1 MVAARRGLWFSLLVC
16 ALMLLKVQGYSVPI
30 TYVENGV
37 AEGAGRSV
45 HSYSSFVIFYYCA
58 LYLFNV

>member
-16 ALMLLKVQGYSVPI
+16 ALMLLKAQGFSVPI

-37 AEGAGRSV
+37 VEGAGR
-45 HSYSSFVIFYYCA
+45 
-58 LYLFNV
+58 